1 MWSWMSWRIYLG
13 SSEGVKEKEQNRNRM
28 RIRMRKGKRKRMD
41 DKN

>member
-13 SSEGVKEKEQNRNRM
+13 STEGEEKEQNRNRM
-28 RIRMRKGKRKRMD
+28 KGKRKRTD